1 MTWCVRVALW
11 CSLIFFATARA
22 AEPGGEAPTC
32 LLVSVEGKVEVAR
45 KGSAQWAAAQADQVL
60 QAGDRLRTGLRS
72 RATLRWS
79 GMSVLRVDQLT
90 SMEIQPPAK
99 AGDKPQLDLKSGASY
114 FFSREKPGEIQFRT
128 PAASG
133 AIRGTE
139 FNLAVDANGRTE
151 LTLLDGAVEL
161 AAAQGQASV
170 QSGEQAVVEPGG
182 APRKTPVLN
191 AVNVIQWAL
200 YYPVVLDA
208 DELGLSKPEEEN
220 FSSVLKAYRSGDL
233 LAAASAYPENRQPAS
248 DAERLL
254 AASLA
259 LTVGR
264 VDQAEDGLKALSR
277 TTPPANAVRELIAA
291 VKNQPVTSE
300 QEPLTA
306 SEWLARSYLLQS
318 KSRLDDALAAARAAT
333 QKSPNFGAAWIR
345 LAELQFGFGRT
356 REATVALAKGR
367 DLSPRNAQGLVLE
380 GFLLAA
386 RGKSAEA
393 QETFDRA
400 IAADAALA
408 NAWLGRGLVRIHRL
422 QTAAGR
428 ADLQV
433 AAALEPQRAILRS
446 YLGKAFGD
454 SGDAAHAEKELGLS
468 RNLDPNDPTSWLYS
482 ALLLQQQNRLNEAV
496 EDLERSKELNSNRSL
511 FRSRL
516 LLDQDQA
523 VRSANLAAIYRD
535 AGLVDFGARE
545 ASRAVN
551 LDYANHSAHLFLAD
565 SFDAQRDPKLLNLR
579 YETPWFS
586 ELLVSQL
593 LAPVGAGSLS
603 QNISQQEYSQLFD
616 ANHVGLFTSAEYFSS
631 GDWVLRGSQ
640 YGVMEQS
647 SYSVDGLYR
656 RENGQRPNNDL
667 EQRYVSGRF
676 KQQLTP
682 QDSVFLQGSWFSS
695 ESGDI
700 SQYYNQNS
708 AGRGLSVKERQLPN
722 LLLGYHHEWSPGNHT
737 LLLAGRFDDT
747 LDLDDSAPAL
757 LFYRTFVSPLGSTNR
772 SLQNPALFSLDYR
785 SELEAYSTE
794 LQQIWQ
800 TPQHTVVA
808 GARYQVGWSD
818 TDSTLNR
825 QLTGVVADQSVETRL
840 DRFSVYAYENWRLL
854 DSLLLTAGASYDR
867 LHFPRNIDTAPITDD
882 EATKD
887 RLSPKAGL
895 LWSPLPDTH
904 VRGIYSRSLGGVFFD
919 TSVRLEPTQIA
930 GFNQAF
936 RSLIPESVA
945 GLVPGTRFET
955 FGLGL
960 DQAIQKT
967 RTYFVVEGEFL
978 NSDGRRTVGLLT
990 NSDVNIPVPDSVSSV
1005 RQSLDYQERSLVV
1018 SGSQLLGNNFSVG
1031 ARYKLTEANLDTE
1044 LAGLN
1049 GVNGASQDVSAT
1061 LHQVQLFA
1069 NFYHA
1074 CGGFAQVNTVWSQQS
1089 NRDYAQDIPGDDF
1102 WQFNAYVGYRFLDRR
1117 AEARLGL
1124 LNIGD
1129 QDYRLNP
1136 LTLYNELPRERT
1148 LVASFKFYF

>member
-1 MTWCVRVALW
+1 MRALVAAA
-11 CSLIFFATARA
+11 CFLIALAMARA
-22 AEPGGEAPTC
+22 AEPVAEAPTC
-32 LLVSVEGKVEVAR
+32 VLVAAEGKVEVAR
-45 KGSAQWAAAQADQVL
+45 KGSPQWAAAQAEQVL
-60 QAGDRLRTGLRS
+60 QIGDRLRTGLRS

-79 GMSVLRVDQLT
+79 GLSVVRVDQLT

-139 FNLAVDANGRTE
+139 FNLAVDANGHTE
-151 LTLLDGAVEL
+151 LTLVDGEVDL
-161 AAAQGQASV
+161 VAAQGQASL
-170 QSGEQAVVEPGG
+170 QSGEQAVVDPGG
-182 APRKTPVLN
+182 APKKSVLLN
-191 AVNVIQWAL
+191 AINVIQWVL

-208 DELGLSKPEEEN
+208 AELGLTKPEEET
-220 FSSVLKAYRSGDL
+220 FASVLNAYRSGDL
-233 LAAASAYPENRQPAS
+233 LAAVNAYPENRQPAS
-248 DAERLL
+248 DGERLL
-254 AASLA
+254 AAALA
-259 LTVGR
+259 LAVGR
-264 VDQAEDGLKALSR
+264 VDQAEDALKALSKA
-277 TTPPANAVRELIAA
+277 PPAANAVRELIAA
-291 VKNQPVTSE
+291 VKNQPLPSQQDPT
-300 QEPLTA
+300 TA

-318 KSRLDDALAAARAAT
+318 QSKLDDALAAARAAVE
-333 QKSPNFGAAWIR
+333 KSPSFGAAWIR
-345 LAELQFGFGRT
+345 LAELEFGFGRT
-356 REATVALAKGR
+356 RDATAALARGR
-367 DLSPRNAQGLVLE
+367 DLSPRNAQGLALE

-386 RGKSAEA
+386 KGKSAEA
-393 QETFDRA
+393 QNSFDRA
-400 IAADAALA
+400 IAVDPALA

-422 QTAAGR
+422 QVTAGR

-433 AAALEPQRAILRS
+433 ATALEPQRAVLRS

-454 SGDAAHAEKELGLS
+454 WGDATRAEKELGLA
-468 RNLDPNDPTSWLYS
+468 RKLDPNDPTSWLYS

-496 EDLERSKELNSNRSL
+496 EDLEHSKELNSNRSL

-535 AGLVDFGARE
+535 AGLLDFGTRE

-551 LDYANHSAHLFLAD
+551 LDYGNHSAHLFLAD

-603 QNISQQEYSQLFD
+603 QNISQQEYSRLFD
-616 ANHVGLFTSAEYFSS
+616 ANHVGLFTSTEYFSS
-631 GDWVLRGSQ
+631 GDWVQRGSQ
-640 YGVMEQS
+640 YGVIEQS
-647 SYSVDGLYR
+647 SYSLDASFR
-656 RENGQRPNNDL
+656 TENGQRPNNDL
-667 EQRYVSGRF
+667 EQLYFSGRF
-676 KQQLTP
+676 KQQITA
-682 QDSVFLQGSWFSS
+682 QDSVFLQGSWFDY
-695 ESGDI
+695 ESGDVA
-700 SQYYNQNS
+700 QYYNQNS
-708 AGRGLSVKERQLPN
+708 AGRGLRVKERQEPN

-737 LLLAGRFDDT
+737 LFLASRFDDT
-747 LDLDDSAPAL
+747 LDLEDSAPAL
-757 LFYRTFVSPLGSTNR
+757 LFYRTFVSPFSGLTNR

-785 SELEAYSTE
+785 SELEAYSAE
-794 LQQIWQ
+794 VQQIWQ
-800 TPQHTVVA
+800 TPEQTLVA
-808 GARYQVGWSD
+808 GARYQAGWSD
-818 TDSTLNR
+818 TDSTLDR
-825 QLTGVVADQSVETRL
+825 QLTGVVADQSVDTSL
-840 DRFSVYAYENWRLL
+840 DRFSAYAYENWRLF
-854 DSLLLTAGASYDR
+854 DPLLLTAGVSYDR
-867 LHFPRNIDTAPITDD
+867 LHFPRNIDTAPVTGA

-887 RLSPKAGL
+887 RVSPKAGF

-936 RSLIPESVA
+936 RSLVPESVA

-955 FGLGL
+955 FGIGL

-978 NSDGRRTVGLLT
+978 NSDGTRTVGLLT
-990 NSDVNIPVPDSVSSV
+990 NSDVNVPVPDSISSG
-1005 RQSLDYQERSLVV
+1005 RQSLEYHERSLVV
-1018 SGSQLLGNNFSVG
+1018 SGSQLLGKYFSAG
-1031 ARYKLTEANLDTE
+1031 ARYKLTEADLDTDF
-1044 LAGLN
+1044 AGLS
-1049 GVNGASQDVSAT
+1049 GVAGASQDVAAT
-1061 LHQVQLFA
+1061 LHQVYLFA

-1074 CGGFAQVNTVWSQQS
+1074 CGGFAQFNTVWSQQS
-1089 NRDYAQDIPGDDF
+1089 NRGYTQDIPGDDF

-1117 AEARLGL
+1117 AEAKLGL
-1124 LNIGD
+1124 LNISD